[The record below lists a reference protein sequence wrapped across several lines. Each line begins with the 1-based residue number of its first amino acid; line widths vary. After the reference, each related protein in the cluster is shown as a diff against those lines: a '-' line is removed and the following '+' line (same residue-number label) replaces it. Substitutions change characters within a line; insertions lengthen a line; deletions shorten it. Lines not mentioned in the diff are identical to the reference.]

1 MSIRQQRKT
10 TTAGAEWSWGEPVSS
25 VENRR
30 SRTLRVRGSA
40 HGFQLPHRL
49 TCDAGN
55 VSNYRVRFEGPAALA
70 ISVATAL
77 ADADG
82 VELISS
88 DQPLT
93 LDENII
99 ALDVTVEGAFDAVAD
114 AVARIRGGMPTDASI
129 EISSG

>member
-1 MSIRQQRKT
+1 LRTHRVGGS
-10 TTAGAEWSWGEPVSS
+10 
-25 VENRR
+25 RR
-30 SRTLRVRGSA
+30 DYRV
-40 HGFQLPHRL
+40 LLRL
-49 TCDAGN
+49 TCDPGGVA
-55 VSNYRVRFEGPAALA
+55 NYRVRFEGPAAFAL
-70 ISVATAL
+70 SVATAL

-114 AVARIRGGMPTDASI
+114 AVAGIRAGMPTEASI